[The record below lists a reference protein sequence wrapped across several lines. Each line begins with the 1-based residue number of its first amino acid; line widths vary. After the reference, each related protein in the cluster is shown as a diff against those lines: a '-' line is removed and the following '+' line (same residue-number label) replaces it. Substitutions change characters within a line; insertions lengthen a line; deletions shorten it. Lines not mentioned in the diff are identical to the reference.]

1 VLNAIAA
8 AVTAYLALW
17 IVGDVFG
24 IGGELRLFA
33 ASGLESLPFLP
44 LCVLA
49 YSARKAEWARMMTCG
64 YWFVLVGGVAL
75 VVWLAT
81 LETLPSAN
89 GIRALKSGHGLLHGA
104 SLFRPGSLLIAP
116 LSLYGV
122 GAGVLIG
129 LAGFHPAVRRV
140 AAKVLPIEPDSFVHA
155 TALATVL
162 GLTVVVFVPLL
173 VLREPP
179 LLVLS
184 SVTEEMRNSDAGE
197 GAELRSTVYEFLWL
211 VPSTI
216 VAVGYPVRRSSPEAL
231 RRLGFVTPKLWQ
243 VALGVALVPVV
254 IGTMSVVDHWSE
266 SIWTRFDWPTT
277 NTKAFDEMMRFAINP
292 WGAVI
297 VGVTAGVGE
306 ELAVRGVLQPRLGIV
321 LSNLFF
327 TGLHALQYNWDGLV
341 SVFLIGL
348 ALGVVRKY
356 TNTTTSAIVHG
367 GYDFVLVMA
376 EVLHAGL
383 GHT

>member
-1 VLNAIAA
+1 VLTAIAA
-8 AVTAYLALW
+8 AATAYLALW
-17 IVGDVFG
+17 IVGDLFG

-49 YSARKAEWARMMTCG
+49 YSANRAEWARVITCG
-64 YWFVLVGGVAL
+64 YWFVLVGGIAL

-81 LETLPSAN
+81 LETLPSAA
-89 GIRALKSGHGLLHGA
+89 GIRSLRSGGGLLNNP
-104 SLFRPGSLLIAP
+104 SLFRSGSLLIAP

-129 LAGFHPAVRRV
+129 MAGFHPAVRRV
-140 AAKVLPIEPDSFVHA
+140 AAKVLPIDPNSFVGA

-162 GLTVVVFVPLL
+162 GLTVVAFVPLL
-173 VLREPP
+173 VLKEPP
-179 LLVLS
+179 LLLLS
-184 SVTEEMRNSDAGE
+184 SVTEEIKNGDATE

-216 VAVGYPVRRSSPEAL
+216 VAVGFPLRRSFPEAL
-231 RRLGFVTPKLWQ
+231 HRLGFVAPKVWQ
-243 VALGVALVPVV
+243 VALAVILVPVV
-254 IGTMSVVDHWSE
+254 IGTMSVVDHWTE
-266 SIWTRFDWPTT
+266 YIWTRFDWPTT
-277 NTKAFDEMMRFAINP
+277 DAKKFDEMMRFAINP

-297 VGVTAGVGE
+297 VGITAGVGE
-306 ELAVRGVLQPRLGIV
+306 ELAVRGVLQPRLGIL

-327 TGLHALQYNWDGLV
+327 TSLHALQYNWDGLL

-356 TNTTTSAIVHG
+356 TNTTTSAVLHG
-367 GYDFVLVMA
+367 GYDFVLVMEA
-376 EVLHAGL
+376 VRQAGL